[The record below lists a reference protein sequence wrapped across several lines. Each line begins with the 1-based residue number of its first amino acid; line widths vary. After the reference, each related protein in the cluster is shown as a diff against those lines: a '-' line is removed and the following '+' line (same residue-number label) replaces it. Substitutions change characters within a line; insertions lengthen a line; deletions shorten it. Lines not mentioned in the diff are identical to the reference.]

1 MKSTVDNEVRAEALI
16 STHGWRATK
25 TGRVSDQTAE
35 AVIRRPVM
43 GFRVQEEGSGRDA
56 KDAKEDGRR
65 ERERAC
71 ERFGFGWRDDLRVV
85 RTKSLSENLW

>member
-1 MKSTVDNEVRAEALI
+1 
-16 STHGWRATK
+16 
-25 TGRVSDQTAE
+25 
-35 AVIRRPVM
+35 M